1 MNTPKALQTGGWD
14 IATGKAD
21 ESSAAL
27 RTPVVMG
34 RRILTAMV
42 ITFLFAAGALVVSPA
57 AKAGAS
63 TTFAS
68 GQVFASVGFSTVNVY
83 DGSSGSLLP
92 PSLVDSTPQL
102 DSNGFPTFTT
112 GSVFDSSNNFY
123 VTDDSNNAISEY
135 SSSGA
140 PMGQFA
146 TGLDNPESLV
156 FDNSGNLYVGQQ
168 STPYIAEFSPTGQR
182 LADIGPLQTELFGD
196 DWIDLSSDQCTFY
209 YTSEGTDIYSY
220 NKCTGTQGTYNTQGS
235 ATSLDFN
242 QAPLP
247 GAGAYQLKILANGD
261 VLVADSSAVLLL
273 DQSGNVLQTY
283 SCASLP
289 TPPGGAPCQGLL
301 FAVSVD
307 PNGTSFWTGDAQSG
321 DVWHIDLSGNVLK
334 SFATGSPGLLF
345 GLTVDGQLMA
355 ATSPT
360 ITPQTMTNLS
370 PPTTSGPF
378 SFDTPTPVSAV
389 LTDSSGNPVSG
400 EPVTF
405 TLNGDS
411 AESCT
416 SPPTGS
422 DGVATCDITPITQA
436 LSYTLTAS
444 FSGDTTTSTPLGQSG
459 SSTPITVT
467 PDTTTL
473 VYTGPTTAVN
483 GQPVTL
489 TGTLTTDNPSAGT
502 PLNGQTVTINLGTQ
516 SCNGI
521 TQPNGTVSCTI
532 ATVAQTVSNV
542 TITATYGGSMF
553 QSPASLPTP
562 VPALVT
568 EPTSLTVQGGPA
580 DYGDA
585 TTVSGTLTDSLTTAP
600 IAGEVLTLSLNGT
613 DTCNTGPTDATG
625 TASCTIKP
633 SEKAGTYPLTGTFGG
648 DTTQP
653 LELMASGASSNFVVT
668 LEETTLTYTGPT
680 VAQNGQPL
688 TLSGVL
694 SSESTAPDTDGD
706 SGLGAPIAGR
716 TVAFQLGSGGSAQT
730 CSGVTGSTGAA
741 SCTIASVSQPQG
753 PIPVTDTFTSD
764 SYYQTASAA
773 STVNLPEGTK
783 LTVNPTSGVYN
794 GSTPVSATLTNT
806 YTGLPVPGEPVTLT
820 VTGAPPCTAT
830 TNAQGVATCNV
841 TPTEPAGS
849 YTLTGNFP
857 GDTSSTPQLLPTS
870 SSTTFTETK
879 APTTVVYTGPTQ
891 LTNGQPVTLSGVVT
905 SSEPTAG
912 TPVAGQTVTFTIGSG
927 SSAQSCTGT
936 SNAAGQA
943 SCTIAK
949 VNQQPCSLSTVPITA
964 KYAGNSFY
972 LSTSTSGSLVL
983 GTPTNLSVSAVSGA
997 TGQAA
1002 TLSGTLT
1009 NDLTGQVISGQPITL
1024 SLNGSQSCT
1033 ATTDYNGVGSC
1044 SVTPNEPLGTY
1055 TITGTFAGGSA
1066 SSGHCGCASTQMFA
1080 SSGTNNFVV
1089 TKMPTTV
1096 TYTGATSANQ
1106 GQSITLS
1113 SQLTSNGNPLSGQ
1126 PVVMTLGSGSS
1137 AQSCTATTNS
1147 SGNASCT
1154 LTVSQIQG
1162 SATVTVSYAGNSYY
1176 LSSSTSAI
1184 AKISGSCGGGGSGG
1198 GGGGSGGGGSG
1209 SGGGYGGGSTPPS
1222 GSGGK
1227 NPCGGGGR

>member
-1 MNTPKALQTGGWD
+1 METSGRDVTA
-14 IATGKAD
+14 GKAG
-21 ESSAAL
+21 ESLATI
-27 RTPVVMG
+27 RTPMVMG
-34 RRILTAMV
+34 RRVLTAML
-42 ITFLFAAGALVVSPA
+42 ITFLFAAAALVVSPA

-63 TTFAS
+63 STFAS

-92 PSLVDSTPQL
+92 PPLVDSTPQL

-112 GSVFDSSNNFY
+112 GSVFDSHNNFY
-123 VTDDSNNAISEY
+123 VTDDSNGSISEF

-146 TGLDNPESLV
+146 TGLTNPESLV
-156 FDNSGNLYVGQQ
+156 FDSSGNLYVGQQ
-168 STPYIAEFSPTGQR
+168 STPYIAEFSPSGQR
-182 LADIGPLQTELFGD
+182 MADIGPLNSDLFGD

-209 YTSEGTDIYSY
+209 YTSEGTNVMRYD
-220 NKCTGTQGTYNTQGS
+220 KCTNPPSQLSN
-235 ATSLDFN
+235 FN
-242 QAPLP
+242 QTPLP
-247 GAGAYQLKILANGD
+247 GAGAYQLKILANND

-273 DQSGNVLQTY
+273 DPSGNVIQTY

-289 TPPGGAPCQGLL
+289 TPQGGAPCQGLL

-321 DVWHIDLSGNVLK
+321 DVWHIDLGTGNVLR

-360 ITPQTMTNLS
+360 ITTQTVTNLS
-370 PPTTSGPF
+370 PPQTSGTF
-378 SFDTPTPVSAV
+378 SFDTPTPVSAT
-389 LTDSSGNPVSG
+389 LTDSSGNPISG

-422 DGVATCDITPITQA
+422 NGVASCDITPTVPA
-436 LSYTLTAS
+436 ASYTLTAS
-444 FSGDTTTSTPLGQSG
+444 FSGDTSTSTSLGQSG
-459 SSTPITVT
+459 NSNPVTIT

-489 TGTLTTDNPSAGT
+489 TATLTTDNPSAGT
-502 PLNGQTVTINLGTQ
+502 PLNGQLVTINLGAQ
-516 SCNGI
+516 SCNGM
-521 TQPNGTVSCTI
+521 TQPDGTVSCTI
-532 ATVAQTVSNV
+532 PTVAQTVSNV
-542 TITATYGGSMF
+542 TVTADYTGSDF
-553 QSPASLPTP
+553 QAPASLPTP
-562 VPALVT
+562 VPVVVT
-568 EPTSLTVQGGPA
+568 EPTSLSVKGGPA

-585 TTVSGTLTDSLTTAP
+585 TTVSGTLTDTLTTAP
-600 IAGEVLTLSLNGT
+600 IVGEKLTLSLNGT
-613 DTCNTGPTDATG
+613 DTCTTTVPTDATG
-625 TASCTIKP
+625 TASCTITP
-633 SEKAGTYPLTGTFGG
+633 SETAGTYLLTGSFGG
-648 DTTQP
+648 DAGQP
-653 LELMASGASSNFVVT
+653 LELMASTASSNFVVT

-694 SSESTAPDTDGD
+694 TSESTAPDTDGD

-730 CSGVTGSTGAA
+730 CSGVTDATGTA
-741 SCTIASVSQPQG
+741 SCTITSVSQPQG

-764 SYYQTASAA
+764 SYYLTANAA

-857 GDTSSTPQLLPTS
+857 GDNSTTPQLLPTS
-870 SSTTFTETK
+870 STTTFTETK

-912 TPVAGQTVTFTIGSG
+912 TPVAGETVTFTIGSG

-936 SNAAGQA
+936 TNAAGQA

-949 VNQQPCSLSTVPITA
+949 VNQQPCSLSTVPITV

-972 LSTSTSGSLVL
+972 LTSTTSGSLAL

-1009 NDLTGQVISGQPITL
+1009 NALTGQVISGQSITL
-1024 SLNGSQSCT
+1024 TLNGSQSCA
-1033 ATTDYNGVGSC
+1033 ATTNYYGVGSC

-1055 TITGTFAGGSA
+1055 TITGSFGGASA
-1066 SSGHCGCASTQMFA
+1066 SSGHCGCGPIAMFA
-1080 SSGTNNFVV
+1080 SSGSNNFVV

-1113 SQLTSNGNPLSGQ
+1113 SQLTSNGVPLSGQ

-1137 AQSCTATTNS
+1137 AQTCTATTNS

-1184 AKISGSCGGGGSGG
+1184 VKISGSCGGGGSGG
-1198 GGGGSGGGGSG
+1198 GGSGGGGSGGGGYG
-1209 SGGGYGGGSTPPS
+1209 WGGGSTPPN
-1222 GSGGK
+1222 GGGGR